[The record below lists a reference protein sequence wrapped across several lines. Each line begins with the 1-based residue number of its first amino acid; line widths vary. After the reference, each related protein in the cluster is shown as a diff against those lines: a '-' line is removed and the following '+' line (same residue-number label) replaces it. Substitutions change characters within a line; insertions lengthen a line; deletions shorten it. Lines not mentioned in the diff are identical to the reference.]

1 MGRAFGW
8 RGKARRAYAVAH
20 PAISI
25 FFLKLRRTS
34 FFSAMVPICIAGC
47 RSRWQA
53 RRWAGNLRYRRLTA
67 ARYGSRSRRVR
78 RPDAASDWRGK
89 GRRVLARKKTG
100 GFTVREE
107 GESPQ
112 NSPKAN
118 AEYLPR
124 LEKCLL
130 EKNKPDQPASFF
142 QVKKFCM

>member
-25 FFLKLRRTS
+25 FFLKLRRTN
-34 FFSAMVPICIAGC
+34 FFSAMVPICIAGY

-78 RPDAASDWRGK
+78 RPDAASDWRAK
-89 GRRVLARKKTG
+89 ARRVFARKKTAV
-100 GFTVREE
+100 FTVREQ
-107 GESPQ
+107 GESR
-112 NSPKAN
+112 KK
-118 AEYLPR
+118 LP
-124 LEKCLL
+124 
-130 EKNKPDQPASFF
+130 NTPPDSWPR
-142 QVKKFCM
+142 